1 MNSKSGPG
9 LIGLGVKALQDKKYE
24 DAVNH
29 LTEGNVWLQFQP
41 SCKEINQSEM
51 EDEHTYSGV
60 CSLNLIFT
68 LPLKSMEKFNH
79 MCPGDFLCTVG
90 ILWGSLDTERL
101 GLVNSGVAVFWE
113 TYILVEMWLTVKK
126 VARASGRT
134 LVKECIRG
142 AAELRGNLLFRVV

>member
-24 DAVNH
+24 DAVSH
-29 LTEGNVWLQFQP
+29 LTEGNVRLQFQP

-60 CSLNLIFT
+60 CSLNFIFT
-68 LPLKSMEKFNH
+68 LPLKSREKFNH

-90 ILWGSLDTERL
+90 IL
-101 GLVNSGVAVFWE
+101 
-113 TYILVEMWLTVKK
+113 
-126 VARASGRT
+126 
-134 LVKECIRG
+134 
-142 AAELRGNLLFRVV
+142 